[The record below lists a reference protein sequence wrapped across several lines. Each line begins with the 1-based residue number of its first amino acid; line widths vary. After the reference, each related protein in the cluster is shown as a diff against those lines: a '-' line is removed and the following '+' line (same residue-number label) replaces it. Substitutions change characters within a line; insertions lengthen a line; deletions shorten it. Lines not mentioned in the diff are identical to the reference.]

1 MQFLPVP
8 PRLPLVHSLLAS
20 KTAARHG
27 LCQELRV
34 FFYPRKK
41 RARFLQE
48 MKLIAKQKG
57 ILLHLSAVVIAGI
70 CTWL

>member
-20 KTAARHG
+20 KTAAHRG

-34 FFYPRKK
+34 FSHPRKK
-41 RARFLQE
+41 RTRFLE
-48 MKLIAKQKG
+48 EIKLITKQKDT
-57 ILLHLSAVVIAGI
+57 LLHLSAVVIAGI
-70 CTWL
+70 CT